1 MKAISKS
8 IEIYKTSL
16 ETVFF
21 FSIFALLSA
30 AFLPMLSGYV
40 NVGSG
45 FVRFSSVIMDLTL
58 PEALLLTIVGLASLL
73 LLSMFIS
80 SLVTMV
86 KMKETLDEGRLSRV
100 AREFRKYVLRVFLL
114 LLVLSSASI
123 ALGVA
128 LEYYNIPRE
137 VTQLAIFGLL
147 TLFTFAPQILVLEDL
162 GIFKALLDSIR
173 FVRNS
178 PRSLAYYIAAGTL
191 LVFGLVLLETGLGQF
206 LVWEHKAVAIL
217 LSSVF
222 VLPFLQILATELYLS
237 RYPISTL

>member
-1 MKAISKS
+1 MKAVSKS

-16 ETVFF
+16 ETIFF
-21 FSIFALLSA
+21 FSVFALLSA
-30 AFLPMLSGYV
+30 AFLPLLSGYV

-45 FVRFSSVIMDLTL
+45 FVRFSSVVMDLTL
-58 PEALLLTIVGLASLL
+58 SEALLLTLVGLASLL
-73 LLSMFIS
+73 LLAMFIS

-86 KMKETLDEGRLSRV
+86 KMKETLDENRLFKV

-114 LLVLSSASI
+114 LLVLSAASI

-128 LEYYNIPRE
+128 LEYYNVPLE
-137 VTQLAIFGLL
+137 VTQLAIFGVLA
-147 TLFTFAPQILVLEDL
+147 LFTFAPQILVLEDL
-162 GIFKALLDSIR
+162 GIFKALSDSVR

-178 PRSLAYYIAAGTL
+178 PRSLVYYIVAGAL

-206 LVWEHKAVAIL
+206 LVWEHKAVAIFV
-217 LSSVF
+217 SSIF

-237 RYPISTL
+237 RYPVSSL